1 MPNNLTLISHPLC
14 PFVQRAA
21 IVLLEHAVAFERVDI
36 DLHAKP
42 DWFLALSPTG
52 KVPLLRI
59 GQPDGSVATLF
70 ESVVICDYLDE
81 TSGSTSLYPRDPL
94 QRAQQR
100 AWIEFAAPTFADA
113 WQFLNASD
121 QASADT
127 ASAAFRGKL
136 QKLEQALGHGPY
148 FAGPAFGMVDVVFA
162 PLLRYFGLLPAEVCA
177 PIFEGAAAHRRMA
190 RRPGRP
196 AQRHR
201 RGGAG
206 LRQPLPAA
214 SAQAARPA
222 GRRGACAGVS
232 SQCQRAR
239 LAASHACPSN

>member
-1 MPNNLTLISHPLC
+1 MPNTLTLISHPLC

-21 IVLLEHAVAFERVDI
+21 IVLLEHDVAFERVDI

-136 QKLEQALGHGPY
+136 QKLEQALGQGPY
-148 FAGPAFGMVDVVFA
+148 FAGPTFGMVDVVFA
-162 PLLRYFGLLPAEVCA
+162 PLLRYFGLLDPQVCQ
-177 PIFEGAAAHRRMA
+177 PIF
-190 RRPGRP
+190 
-196 AQRHR
+196 
-201 RGGAG
+201 AG
-206 LRQPLPAA
+206 LPRIAA
-214 SAQAARPA
+214 WRAALAARHSVA
-222 GRRGACAGVS
+222 LAVGDDYAERFQQHLLKQQVIFSGAVLL
-232 SQCQRAR
+232 RATE
-239 LAASHACPSN
+239 